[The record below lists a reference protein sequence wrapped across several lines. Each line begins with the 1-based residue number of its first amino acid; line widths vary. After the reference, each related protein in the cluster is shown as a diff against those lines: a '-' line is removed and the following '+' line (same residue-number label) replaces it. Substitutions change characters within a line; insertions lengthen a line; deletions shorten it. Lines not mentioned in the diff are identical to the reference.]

1 MTDRPDK
8 YQKRFEREHAAR
20 IEAERLLEKISGE
33 LYQSLLET
41 KESQDMLQ
49 SAMSSMADGFLLL
62 NANDEIIIANEQ
74 IRKIYANRRHIFE
87 TGNSIFEG
95 FQELISHPDY
105 IAVKSGAKPEAYFE
119 IEYADETI
127 VSVSIAL
134 TPEGHLASTHRD
146 ITALKKSETEKR
158 ELLID
163 LMRSQR
169 MEAIGRMSGMIAHDF
184 NNIIAAIQG
193 FAGFLQEDLPED
205 PALHD
210 MVHRIISA
218 TSRAQDLIK
227 QILEHG
233 NQQQTSVHQV
243 SLIPVIDDCVDML
256 LPTLESRVDIDIDA
270 PEKPIWVEGNES
282 RFGQLFTNLLT
293 NSARAIKEK
302 SGSIYIAVE
311 VHEEFDFQE
320 YRPPGLATS
329 LATDPA
335 VTVLGNLSYS
345 GNCVVVN
352 ILDTGCGMTQIE
364 CDRIFEMYFTTREN
378 AIHGGVGMSSVAE
391 VVTEY
396 EGGIR
401 VSSKKDIGTIVTVVF
416 PLLKNTKF
424 ALEST
429 EQDSLDSE
437 VEQFD
442 VLLIDDDINVGE
454 MAKKMLERSGISVE
468 YLSSSKRAV
477 GLIMENPSRWKL
489 IVSDQIMPELKG
501 IDLYLELKTQQIDL
515 PFVICSGK
523 IDTESEKV
531 IRALKIDV
539 IPKPIDK
546 ETMLEK
552 IKHYL

>member
-8 YQKRFEREHAAR
+8 FLKRFERERVAR

-41 KESQDMLQ
+41 KKSQDMLQ

-62 NANDEIIIANEQ
+62 NA
-74 IRKIYANRRHIFE
+74 IFD
-87 TGNSIFEG
+87 TGNSIVEE
-95 FQELISHPDY
+95 FQELVSHPDY
-105 IAVKSGAKPEAYFE
+105 VAVKSGSEPEAYFE
-119 IEYADETI
+119 IEYFDETI
-127 VSVSIAL
+127 VSVSIAP

-146 ITALKKSETEKR
+146 ITAVKKSEVEKR

-233 NQQQTSVHQV
+233 NQQQASVHQV
-243 SLIPVIDDCVDML
+243 SLMPVIDDCVDML
-256 LPTLESRVDIDIDA
+256 LPTLESKIHVDIDA
-270 PEKPIWVEGNES
+270 PEKPIWVEGNVS
-282 RFGQLFTNLLT
+282 RLGQLFTNLLT

-311 VHEEFDFQE
+311 IHEGFEFQE
-320 YRPPGLATS
+320 YRPPGS
-329 LATDPA
+329 QIPPA
-335 VTVLGNLSYS
+335 SDSDSAITVLGNLNYS

-396 EGGIR
+396 EGGIQ
-401 VSSKKDIGTIVTVVF
+401 VSSKKNIGTIVTVVF
-416 PLLKNTKF
+416 PLLKKLKLTSNSYKQDISNTQ
-424 ALEST
+424 T
-429 EQDSLDSE
+429 Q
-437 VEQFD
+437 QFD
-442 VLLIDDDINVGE
+442 ILLVDDDINVGE

-468 YLSSSKRAV
+468 YLSSSKRAADM
-477 GLIMENPSRWKL
+477 ITENPSRWKL
-489 IVSDQIMPELKG
+489 IVSDQIMPDLKG
-501 IDLYLELKTQQIDL
+501 TDLYLALKDRQIDL

-523 IDTESEKV
+523 IDTESEMV

-552 IKHYL
+552 VKYYL

>member
-8 YQKRFEREHAAR
+8 FQKRFERERAAR

-62 NANDEIIIANEQ
+62 NANDEVILSNEQ
-74 IRKIYANRRHIFE
+74 IRKIYANRRHIFD
-87 TGNSIFEG
+87 TGHSILEE
-95 FQELISHPDY
+95 FQELVSHPEY
-105 IAVKSGAKPEAYFE
+105 VAVKSGSRPEAYFE
-119 IEYADETI
+119 IEYVDETI
-127 VSVSIAL
+127 VSVSMAS

-146 ITALKKSETEKR
+146 ITALKKSEIEKR
-158 ELLID
+158 ELLVD

-233 NQQQTSVHQV
+233 NQQQASVHQV

-256 LPTLESRVDIDIDA
+256 LPTLESKVHIDIDA

-282 RFGQLFTNLLT
+282 RLGQLFTNLLT

-311 VHEEFDFQE
+311 VHEGFEFQD
-320 YRPPGLATS
+320 YHPPGS
-329 LATDPA
+329 QISPA
-335 VTVLGNLSYS
+335 SDSAITVLGNLSYS

-396 EGGIR
+396 EGGIQ
-401 VSSKKDIGTIVTVVF
+401 VSSKENIGTIVTVVF
-416 PLLKNTKF
+416 PLLKKLNLASDPFKQDNSNTKN
-424 ALEST
+424 
-429 EQDSLDSE
+429 Q
-437 VEQFD
+437 QFD
-442 VLLIDDDINVGE
+442 ILLVDDDINVGE
-454 MAKKMLERSGISVE
+454 MVKKMLERSGISVE
-468 YLSSSKRAV
+468 YLSSSKRAAD
-477 GLIMENPSRWKL
+477 IITENPFRWKL
-489 IVSDQIMPELKG
+489 IVSDQIMPDLKG
-501 IDLYLELKTQQIDL
+501 TDLYLALRDRQIDL

-523 IDTESEKV
+523 IDTESEMV

-546 ETMLEK
+546 ETLLDK
-552 IKHYL
+552 VKQYL